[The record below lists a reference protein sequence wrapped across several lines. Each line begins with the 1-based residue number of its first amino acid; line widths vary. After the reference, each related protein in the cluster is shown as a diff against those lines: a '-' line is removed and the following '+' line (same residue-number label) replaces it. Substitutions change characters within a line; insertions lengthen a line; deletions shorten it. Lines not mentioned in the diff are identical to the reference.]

1 MEHVFLFGGPLLLV
15 ISIIFIIIISQ
26 RGGKRRRREVERSE
40 RNRDLDLAFDFVSLL
55 GSSFFHWRL
64 FLFLLLF
71 AVCSISCIIYVRK
84 SRLDIAHT
92 HT

>member
-1 MEHVFLFGGPLLLV
+1 MG
-15 ISIIFIIIISQ
+15 
-26 RGGKRRRREVERSE
+26 SE
-40 RNRDLDLAFDFVSLL
+40 RNRDLDLVFDFVSLL
-55 GSSFFHWRL
+55 LWFFLFPLAVL

-92 HT
+92 HTYIETLT